1 MPREEIN
8 KRLSRD
14 LLRIESISFLIG
26 ISIVLTFYVKD
37 VYNIKLEWL
46 IPDISLP
53 TYITHDLSEHAKYIL
68 NIAFWLLIAAKVL
81 FSLHALI
88 IR

>member
-8 KRLSRD
+8 KRLSGD

-26 ISIVLTFYVKD
+26 ISIALTFYVKD
-37 VYNIKLEWL
+37 VYNIKLEQF

-53 TYITHDLSEHAKYIL
+53 IYITHDLSEHAKYIL
-68 NIAFWLLIAAKVL
+68 NVTLWLLIAAKVL